1 MIFSRIPKNTYV
13 IAIACA
19 LVAAVGI
26 GMKIPLTK
34 LVLGQGDALSTMAF
48 MYLGVLIGMSLIAVC
63 GRKTSL
69 IDPQRHL
76 QKKDTPLLLILILLG
91 TTTTILINL
100 GLLTTSA
107 TTGTVLN
114 NFTLVATALLA
125 FFIFK
130 EKISK
135 RLWIA
140 IVFITLGVMILSI
153 GDITAFSLTPGS
165 LLIVGGTLCYGFAN
179 NIMKKVS
186 DRNPVETSIVRSF
199 GITLLSFVLM
209 LFFGSTIPS
218 LSTIIFMMVTG
229 FLTSGLYFLFILY
242 AQRKLGV
249 AKTAALTGIYP
260 LLGIIASI
268 IIFSE
273 IPNLAFGAAL
283 LLIIPGLF
291 FAITRNKDIAVEEEE
306 IIPQTNDE
314 SSLLTGMNENT
325 KRDARNY
332 ITAFGFLAIATY
344 FIYNIFEV
352 YIALESGIRVG
363 FDSLLTT
370 PEIVIGLFSL
380 ICSIL
385 LFILRKRALVATTL
399 MFTSVQI
406 FADAL
411 LPNDSILLSIFCIFS
426 FILAAVLLLSKD
438 KMKYIFSGIC
448 AVFGLISLSWI
459 FSSTTSFFIIS
470 GIITLLFTLFLTY
483 VTIACASDKHN
494 LPLTQ
499 FLMKDE
505 DTTIRTC
512 GQMLGYVFIA
522 MYFII
527 DAVYGVFNV
536 TVVDNEMLQLIRYT
550 LILMLFL
557 CGVLLL
563 FVGKMRFT
571 PVLFIGISFALWL
584 DCICTG
590 YFYYVAIFVLLII
603 GVLAVLRKYSRL
615 LPSLLTIFCS
625 FNMTL
630 YNFYYQG
637 VFDLKTAII
646 ILGIACALLALYLA
660 VATFS
665 EVKKLP
671 LF

>member
-1 MIFSRIPKNTYV
+1 MIFSSIPKNTYLV
-13 IAIACA
+13 AVACA
-19 LVAAVGI
+19 LLSAVCISLKAPLGKLMLEQSDAVSASAYI
-26 GMKIPLTK
+26 HLGM
-34 LVLGQGDALSTMAF
+34 LV
-48 MYLGVLIGMSLIAVC
+48 GMSLIAIFA
-63 GRKTSL
+63 RKTSL
-69 IDPQRHL
+69 MDPERHL
-76 QKKDTPLLLILILLG
+76 QKKDAPFLIIIIIAGAAGALLTYFGML
-91 TTTTILINL
+91 TTT
-100 GLLTTSA
+100 A
-107 TTGTVLN
+107 TTGVVLN

-153 GDITAFSLTPGS
+153 GDITAFSLTPGA
-165 LLIVGGTLCYGFAN
+165 LLIVGGTLCYGFTN

-186 DRNPVETSIVRSF
+186 GRNPVETSIVKAF
-199 GITLLSFVLM
+199 GVTLLSFALM
-209 LFFGSTIPS
+209 PLFGSSLPS
-218 LSTIIFMMVTG
+218 LSTIIFMMLIG
-229 FLTSGLYFLFILY
+229 FLTSGLGFLLTLY
-242 AQRKLGV
+242 AQRQLGA
-249 AKTAALTGIYP
+249 AKTGTISGIYP

-268 IIFSE
+268 IIFAE
-273 IPNLAFGAAL
+273 VPNLAFWAAL

-291 FAITRNKDIAVEEEE
+291 FALTRNKDIAVEEEE
-306 IIPQTNDE
+306 IIPQTTDE
-314 SSLLTGMNENT
+314 SSLLSGMSENT

-332 ITAFGFLAIATY
+332 ITAFGFLAVAAY
-344 FIYNIFEV
+344 FVYNIFEV
-352 YIALESGIRVG
+352 YIALESGTRVG

-370 PEIVIGLFSL
+370 PEIIIGLFIL

-385 LFILRKRALVATTL
+385 LFILRKRALAAATL

-406 FADAL
+406 FVDAL
-411 LPNDSILLSIFCIFS
+411 LPNESILLGIFCIFS
-426 FILAAVLLLSKD
+426 FIFAAVLLLSKD

-448 AVFGLISLSWI
+448 AVLGLISLSWI

-483 VTIACASDKHN
+483 VTLACASDKHN

-499 FLMKDE
+499 FLIKDG

-522 MYFII
+522 MYFVIG
-527 DAVYGVFNV
+527 AVYGFFNV
-536 TVVDNEMLQLIRYT
+536 TVVDSEIMLLIRYT

-557 CGVLLL
+557 CGILLL
-563 FVGKMRFT
+563 FIGKMRFT
-571 PVLFIGISFALWL
+571 PALFIGVSFALWL
-584 DCICTG
+584 DSISVG
-590 YFYYVAIFVLLII
+590 YFYYVAIFVLLVI

-625 FNMTL
+625 VNMILYTL
-630 YNFYYQG
+630 YHQG
-637 VFDLKTAII
+637 WFELKTAII
-646 ILGIACALLALYLA
+646 VLWIACVILTLYLSI
-660 VATFS
+660 ATFS